1 MNRGHCNNA
10 TLTRTDQ
17 PNDVVKER
25 VLNKY
30 GPAKQK
36 SNEECKTKPAS
47 ADPEAVNQESTIEVD
62 KRVDTSTSL
71 HKPDRYKIPQS
82 QRDPR
87 DLSVVRSLVGRNLP
101 VYGRTPP
108 PSTRWPKI
116 PNMQKGR
123 NVPTIRSHT
132 TVT

>member
-1 MNRGHCNNA
+1 MTRK
-10 TLTRTDQ
+10 RTDQ
-17 PNDVVKER
+17 PNDAVKLR
-25 VLNKY
+25 VRNEY
-30 GPAKQK
+30 GPAERKPNKKDK
-36 SNEECKTKPAS
+36 SKPSS

-62 KRVDTSTSL
+62 KRVDTSTSP

-87 DLSVVRSLVGRNLP
+87 DLSVSRSPMGRNLP